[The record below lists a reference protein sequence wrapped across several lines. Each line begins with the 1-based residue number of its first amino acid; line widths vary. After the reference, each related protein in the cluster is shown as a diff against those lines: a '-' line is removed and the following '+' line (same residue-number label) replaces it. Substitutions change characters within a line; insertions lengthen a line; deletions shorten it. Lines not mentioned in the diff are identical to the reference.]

1 MFIQDIFPSW
11 LYVCCTYMPTSS
23 TGKKISARIKSQTY
37 FSFFR
42 SLSILCP
49 ELNSVLF
56 AATAKSSYR
65 WGYRGCQDGQ
75 RIGIEF
81 AELARTDHDL
91 VTFAIEGTVY
101 LWSPVDLMTLAT
113 ATANATGEQTCTRYP
128 SLLMSVYIYTRLI
141 VCYRLK
147 SVRLLNGDCSYWSDV
162 TLPGDKSDT
171 ILWSGYAADYYLE
184 EKHLWSPM
192 SFMFFS

>member
-1 MFIQDIFPSW
+1 MYYMQKMFIQDIFPSW

-23 TGKKISARIKSQTY
+23 
-37 FSFFR
+37 
-42 SLSILCP
+42 
-49 ELNSVLF
+49 
-56 AATAKSSYR
+56 TAKSSYR

-101 LWSPVDLMTLAT
+101 LWSPVDLMTLAS

-171 ILWSGYAADYYLE
+171 ILWSGYVCYGLLY
-184 EKHLWSPM
+184 
-192 SFMFFS
+192 

>member
-1 MFIQDIFPSW
+1 MYYMQKMFIQDIFPSW

-113 ATANATGEQTCTRYP
+113 ATANATD
-128 SLLMSVYIYTRLI
+128 LLKITEAWVDGVL
-141 VCYRLK
+141 VF
-147 SVRLLNGDCSYWSDV
+147 
-162 TLPGDKSDT
+162 
-171 ILWSGYAADYYLE
+171 
-184 EKHLWSPM
+184 
-192 SFMFFS
+192 SFCFDLVKLATYG

>member
-1 MFIQDIFPSW
+1 MYYMQKMFIQDIFPSW

-23 TGKKISARIKSQTY
+23 
-37 FSFFR
+37 
-42 SLSILCP
+42 
-49 ELNSVLF
+49 
-56 AATAKSSYR
+56 TAKSSYR

-113 ATANATGEQTCTRYP
+113 ATANATAAKFLKLDRH
-128 SLLMSVYIYTRLI
+128 LLSVANYSNISQNG
-141 VCYRLK
+141 K
-147 SVRLLNGDCSYWSDV
+147 SKR
-162 TLPGDKSDT
+162 
-171 ILWSGYAADYYLE
+171 E
-184 EKHLWSPM
+184 M
-192 SFMFFS
+192 